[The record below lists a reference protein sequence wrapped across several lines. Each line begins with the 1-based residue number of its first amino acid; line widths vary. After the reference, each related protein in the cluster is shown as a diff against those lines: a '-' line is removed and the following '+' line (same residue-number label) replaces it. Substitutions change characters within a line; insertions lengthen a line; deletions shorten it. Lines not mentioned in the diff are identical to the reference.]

1 MERSDTEHSGME
13 RSDPRA
19 LVDAFNAAWNAH
31 DLPAAL
37 RLCTPDVVFEST
49 DPAPDGR
56 RFAGRTEVAGAWEPV
71 FATGGRFTFEEILVA
86 ADRAVQRWRYDWGM
100 GHVRGVDVLTLRGG
114 LVAEK
119 LSYVKG

>member
-1 MERSDTEHSGME
+1 MARMEH
-13 RSDPRA
+13 DPRTV
-19 LVDAFNAAWNAH
+19 VDAFNAAWNAH

-37 RLCTPDVVFEST
+37 GCCTGDIVFEST

-56 RFAGRTEVAGAWEPV
+56 RFAGRDAVAGAWSPV
-71 FATGGRFTFEEILVA
+71 FAQPASHFTVEEVIVA
-86 ADRAVQRWRYDWGM
+86 GDRVVQRWRFDWGT
-100 GHVRGVDVLTLRGG
+100 GHVRGVDVLTLRDG